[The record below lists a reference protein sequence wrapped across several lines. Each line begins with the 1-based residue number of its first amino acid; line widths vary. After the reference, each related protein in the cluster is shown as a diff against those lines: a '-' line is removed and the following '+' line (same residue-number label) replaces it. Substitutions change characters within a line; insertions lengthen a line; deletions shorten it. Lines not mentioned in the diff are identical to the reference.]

1 MSAISCIQGITI
13 CSPEGGGFRLSCD
26 YVPGSEDVGCNYII
40 SGDKNST
47 DIMGAIPPNGFTLL
61 SINISLY
68 NSITVNNSNS
78 NAVRQQ
84 LNFNSVE
91 LCLHSTG

>member
-1 MSAISCIQGITI
+1 M
-13 CSPEGGGFRLSCD
+13 SCD
-26 YVPGSEDVGCNYII
+26 YVPGCEDIGCNYII
-40 SGDKNST
+40 SGDNNIT
-47 DIMGAIPPNGFTLL
+47 DIDGTISSNGFLLL

-78 NAVRQQ
+78 NTVRQQ
-84 LNFNSVE
+84 LNFNSVK